1 MFIFLDEEV
10 TKKNVKVTYTMEKL
24 LVIVNGTTLID
35 GKWKDKINIDETYWT
50 IESADL
56 EGYKGKYLH
65 LNVEKWKNQTSW
77 WSTPI
82 QGDVQI
88 NTQKINPEPSKLS
101 DLDGETR
108 STVEKMMFDMRQKQ
122 QGLPTSDQLQ
132 KQDKLKQFMK
142 AHPEMDFSQ
151 CKFN

>member
-82 QGDVQI
+82 QGDV
-88 NTQKINPEPSKLS
+88 
-101 DLDGETR
+101 
-108 STVEKMMFDMRQKQ
+108 
-122 QGLPTSDQLQ
+122 
-132 KQDKLKQFMK
+132 
-142 AHPEMDFSQ
+142 
-151 CKFN
+151 